1 MYRNYRIR
9 KLSLRAFLLSFTNA
23 STQLVFAQASGV
35 PLPPPAAAPP
45 APDQTWWYVMLFILA
60 AGLAATVIWFMRSKA
75 AEKELHAK
83 EAEKLKERQ
92 ESWEANSVDMNEEM
106 AWLRGKQVVTENKHK
121 KDLKQK
127 KQKLEALKAAK
138 EAEAAARESKKGQR
152 VLDTELLK
160 GFAPGPLP
168 VFSFNGLNPPK
179 DAALLPL
186 SNDES
191 LMNAIE
197 QAQDEDEEDEEV
209 RDLSLR
215 ILMAFRTRNSVEAVS
230 QIALYDLSS
239 SLRSKAVGVLADFD
253 HESVFETLLL
263 CCADPSQ
270 QVRAA
275 AARAV
280 TRLNVDRT
288 DAWTRIV
295 QSGDSARIG
304 QAAYAA
310 KDAGFVDRA
319 FDRLVHRDPKMA
331 EEAFALLALLIKAGK
346 TETLDEAVATHPDMN
361 VRQAILHV
369 LKVFRDQKKNEAAK
383 TSTQQGN
390 PAENFPLDN
399 PQMGDEVNLVF

>member
-1 MYRNYRIR
+1 
-9 KLSLRAFLLSFTNA
+9 
-23 STQLVFAQASGV
+23 
-35 PLPPPAAAPP
+35 
-45 APDQTWWYVMLFILA
+45 
-60 AGLAATVIWFMRSKA
+60 
-75 AEKELHAK
+75 
-83 EAEKLKERQ
+83 
-92 ESWEANSVDMNEEM
+92 MNEEM

-121 KDLKQK
+121 KELRQK

-138 EAEAAARESKKGQR
+138 EAEAAAREALRGQK
-152 VLDTELLK
+152 VPDGELLK
-160 GFAPGPLP
+160 GFVPGPLP
-168 VFSFNGLNPPK
+168 VFSFVGLKPPK
-179 DAALLPL
+179 DVALLPL

-191 LMNAIE
+191 LMSAIE
-197 QAQDEDEEDEEV
+197 QSQDEDEEDEEV

-239 SLRSKAVGVLADFD
+239 ALRSKAVGVLADFD

-288 DAWTRIV
+288 DSWTRIT

-310 KDAGFVDRA
+310 KDAGFTDRA

-331 EEAFALLALLIKAGK
+331 EEAFALLALLIQAGE
-346 TETLDEAVATHPDMN
+346 TEILDEAVATHPDMN

-369 LKVFRDQKKNEAAK
+369 LKVFRDQKKKETEK
-383 TSTQQGN
+383 ETS
-390 PAENFPLDN
+390 PEPNFPEHF
-399 PQMGDEVNLVF
+399 PVEQSQMSDEVDLLF